1 MTAADDNDPIYT
13 SRFRHGVDEKRRIQ
27 IPARWRPSRPDV
39 EFVLIQWP
47 TGCLVALPP
56 HEWRKLVNQIKSMDF
71 TDDNAEVLRRL
82 IGGNAAQVTLDRS
95 GRICLPEDM
104 AREVGIEKEALFVG
118 LIDRFEIWS
127 VERGTAL
134 SAEDK
139 SKAPEA
145 LKALS
150 NAIKQASQKV
160 TGPSK
165 PADC

>member
-1 MTAADDNDPIYT
+1 
-13 SRFRHGVDEKRRIQ
+13 
-27 IPARWRPSRPDV
+27 
-39 EFVLIQWP
+39 
-47 TGCLVALPP
+47 VALPP